1 METENWID
9 VFHSDALNQSL
20 REDGIV
26 KISLPNFDSES
37 YRSFLETTVDGYP
50 QDFESAFYGSVSIS
64 DIDIKRNVHAGIRD
78 MLSPSIESMLVNHRM
93 LSYFF
98 LVKGI
103 GDNSVLN
110 LHQDWSII
118 DERKF
123 RAYNL
128 WIPLVDSTTQNGTL
142 YAVKGSHRF
151 PLNIRGAGIPPKFSG
166 NIDEAKKH
174 LKPIDV
180 KVGEALIF
188 DSRILHY
195 SPPNLSDS
203 SRTSIINNII
213 PIPAET
219 MCFHG
224 AETNRGMEVNRYD
237 VPDDLFIHYDDFNNQ
252 KDDPNPIGKN
262 KTTIDYGNLDSI
274 SNSEFKSLLK
284 KHIPSKK
291 RWLFF

>member
-1 METENWID
+1 
-9 VFHSDALNQSL
+9 
-20 REDGIV
+20 V
-26 KISLPNFDSES
+26 KIALPDFDANSTQA
-37 YRSFLETTVDGYP
+37 LLTKTVSGYP
-50 QDFESAFYGSVSIS
+50 QEFDSAFYGSVSIPEMHVKES
-64 DIDIKRNVHAGIRD
+64 VHTGLAKIVD
-78 MLSPSIESMLVNHRM
+78 PLLKSILVNHRM

-103 GDNSVLN
+103 GNNSVLN

-128 WIPLVDSTTQNGTL
+128 WIPLVDSTVENGTVH
-142 YAVKGSHRF
+142 AIKGSHRF
-151 PLNIRGAGIPPKFSG
+151 PLNIRGAGIPPKFSS
-166 NIDEAKKH
+166 NLEEAQKH

-195 SPPNLSDS
+195 SPPNLSSS

-213 PIPAET
+213 PISAET

-224 AETNRGMEVNRYD
+224 AETNEGMEVNRYD
-237 VPDDLFIHYDDFNNQ
+237 VSDDLFIHYDDFNNQ
-252 KDDPNPIGKN
+252 KDDPNPQGRN
-262 KTTIDYGNLDSI
+262 KTKIDYENLDSI
-274 SNSEFKSLLK
+274 SNSEFKLLLK
-284 KHIPSKK
+284 QHIFPKK
-291 RWLFF
+291 KWFFF